1 MAFSSCCHL
10 KSRVRR
16 GGMTAKV
23 KSTVYSSQASIL
35 VVIINGYATGS
46 ILRALNGERIGTLFH
61 RDAYKWVQVK
71 EVGEH
76 EVAIAAGESS
86 RRLQAMFSQDKKKIL
101 LVIAVEASCPW

>member
-1 MAFSSCCHL
+1 MKCEVSWIRSMTFSSYCHL

-16 GGMTAKV
+16 EGMTTKV
-23 KSTVYSSQASIL
+23 KSTVYSSQVGIP

-71 EVGEH
+71 EVGAREMP
-76 EVAIAAGESS
+76 IATRESS
-86 RRLQAMFSQDKKKIL
+86 RRL
-101 LVIAVEASCPW
+101 

>member
-16 GGMTAKV
+16 GGMTPKV
-23 KSTVYSSQASIL
+23 KSTVYSSQAGIL

-71 EVGEH
+71 KVGACEMAI
-76 EVAIAAGESS
+76 VARESS
-86 RRLQAMFSQDKKKIL
+86 KWF
-101 LVIAVEASCPW
+101 